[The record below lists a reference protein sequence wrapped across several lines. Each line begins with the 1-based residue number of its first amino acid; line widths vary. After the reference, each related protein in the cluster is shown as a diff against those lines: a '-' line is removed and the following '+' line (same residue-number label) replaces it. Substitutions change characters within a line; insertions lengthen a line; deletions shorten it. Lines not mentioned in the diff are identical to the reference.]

1 MNHLWQLFSP
11 PMLLADMSL
20 VPFII
25 VGGAVAIIAS
35 SGVLIIEAIVFYRC
49 GWTWGKA
56 FLDSFVLNLA
66 STVAGYVLY
75 PIVGG
80 VIIVLTENIKVAP
93 EIEIILT
100 WLLWGIAFILAF
112 VGTVAIE
119 YYVLTLLRGKEER
132 AKFKRSVVIANL
144 WSYGATLILSLAIY
158 FWFVRAYTS

>member
-1 MNHLWQLFSP
+1 MNDSLQLFSP
-11 PMLLADMSL
+11 PLLLADMTL

-25 VGGAVAIIAS
+25 IGGLVALIAS
-35 SGVLIIEAIVFYRC
+35 SGVVIIEAIVFYRR

-56 FLDSFVLNLA
+56 CLDSFLLNLA
-66 STVAGYVLY
+66 STVAGYMLY

-93 EIEIILT
+93 QIELILT

-119 YYVLTLLRGKEER
+119 YYVLTLLRGTEDR

-144 WSYGATLILSLAIY
+144 WSYGATLIFSFAIY
-158 FWFVRAYTS
+158 SFFMR

>member
-25 VGGAVAIIAS
+25 IGGAVAIIAS
-35 SGVLIIEAIVFYRC
+35 LGVVIIEAIVFYRR

-56 FLDSFVLNLA
+56 FLDSFLLNLA
-66 STVAGYVLY
+66 STVAGYAIY

-93 EIEIILT
+93 QLELILT

-119 YYVLTLLRGKEER
+119 YYVLTLFRGNEDR
-132 AKFKRSVVIANL
+132 AKFKRAVVIANL
-144 WSYGATLILSLAIY
+144 FSYGATIIFSVLIYCFFMRSI
-158 FWFVRAYTS
+158 FS